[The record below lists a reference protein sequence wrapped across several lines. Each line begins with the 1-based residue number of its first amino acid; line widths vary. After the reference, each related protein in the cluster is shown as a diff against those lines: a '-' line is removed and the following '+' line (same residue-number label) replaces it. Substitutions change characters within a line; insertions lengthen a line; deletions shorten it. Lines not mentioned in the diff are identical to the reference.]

1 MTGMIPLSVLDLS
14 PVPEGLEPGDALRN
28 SADLARLADTLGYNR
43 YWMAEHHNMPG
54 IASAATAVALAHVAQ
69 GTRRIRFGAG
79 GVMLPNHSPYMVAE
93 QFGTLAA
100 LYPGRVD
107 LGLGRAPGSDQVA
120 ARAMRRNLAGGGD
133 DFPQDVLELMRYF
146 QPSEPGQ
153 SLRAVPGEGS
163 NIPVWILGS
172 STYGAQLAAM
182 LGLPYAFASH
192 FAPQMMMQAIQLYRA
207 NFRPSA
213 QQATPHVM
221 LGVSVIAAPTDA
233 EAQYLFTSQQ
243 QSFINLRTGR
253 PGKLPKPQEGFAERL
268 DPRARMVL
276 AQTLSC
282 AVVGSPATVR
292 DGLAAFIAETGAD
305 ELMVTGGI
313 HDHALR
319 RRSYEILAEAHQG
332 LAQAA

>member
-69 GTRRIRFGAG
+69 GTKRIRFGAG

-107 LGLGRAPGSDQVA
+107 LGLGRAPGSDQIA

-213 QQATPHVM
+213 QLERPHVM
-221 LGVSVIAAPTDA
+221 LGVSVIAAPTDE

-253 PGKLPKPQEGFAERL
+253 PGKLPKPVEGFAERL

-292 DGLAAFIAETGAD
+292 NGLATFIAETGAD
-305 ELMVTGGI
+305 ELMVTGNI
-313 HDHALR
+313 HDHTLR
-319 RRSYEILAEAHQG
+319 RRSYEILAEAQQG